1 MTGQEERDTETGPDA
16 AASEP
21 AERGTLTRHWDSLD
35 GEAAA
40 LLGAVERSLDRD
52 REPGEGRRP
61 APLGGDLPRPRLN
74 GPGRAS
80 AVPDRPKRWITAML
94 AAAALTMP
102 FATPAGDTGA
112 RPASPATPPS
122 AAELR
127 LGGHPDDR

>member
-1 MTGQEERDTETGPDA
+1 MTGQEERDTKTGPDA

-40 LLGAVERSLDRD
+40 LLGAVELSLDRD
-52 REPGEGRRP
+52 RGPETSRRP

-80 AVPDRPKRWITAML
+80 AVPERPKRWITAML

-102 FATPAGDTGA
+102 FATPAGDGGQGQTSA
-112 RPASPATPPS
+112 TSPAV
-122 AAELR
+122 AELR
-127 LGGHPDDR
+127 LGGPPDDR